1 MGYFHDRPIK
11 PQTQHPRSAPAR
23 NPPSDSP
30 ETDPTM
36 RSLVRDLHQVAYAE
50 VNQLDVDYHTLRR
63 VERKTFASL
72 IRHVLTLP
80 PLDDDDD
87 E

>member
-1 MGYFHDRPIK
+1 
-11 PQTQHPRSAPAR
+11 
-23 NPPSDSP
+23 
-30 ETDPTM
+30 M